1 MAKIG
6 FIGTGEIAAAQ
17 VQALSGQGHAILVS
31 ERNRTVA
38 AELASAHSDVGIA
51 PNQAVL
57 DKSDIVILCLMAAMA
72 RQELPKLAFRPDHRI
87 VSVMVDVGLAELGE
101 LCGPAT
107 SFTITIPLPFIARG
121 DCPLPVY
128 PDNGVLR
135 ELFGEKNPIIP
146 LADEAAMN
154 PHFAASAM
162 CSVIFSQLR
171 TASDWLSAHT
181 GDAAGAEIY
190 FASLIG
196 GYLADT
202 PKDGADRLGAALA
215 SLNTE
220 GGLNQTLREHM
231 RAAGANAALTAGLD
245 GFTDRLGLVKRK

>member
-17 VQALSGQGHAILVS
+17 VSALSGQGHEILVS
-31 ERNRTVA
+31 ERNPEVA
-38 AELASAHSDVGIA
+38 AELASAHEEVRIA

-57 DKSDIVILCLMAAMA
+57 DGADIVILCLMATTA
-72 RQELPKLAFRPDHRI
+72 RDVLPALNFRADHQV
-87 VSVMVDVGLAELGE
+87 VSVMVDVGLSELAEL
-101 LCGPAT
+101 CTPAS

-121 DCPLPVY
+121 NCPLPVY

-135 ELFGEKNPIIP
+135 DLFGEANPIIP

-162 CSVIFSQLR
+162 CSVIFSQLS
-171 TASDWLSAHT
+171 TASDWLANHT
-181 GDAAGAEIY
+181 GDATGAEIY
-190 FASLIG
+190 VASLIG

-202 PKDGADRLGAALA
+202 PKDGADRLGAAIA
-215 SLNTE
+215 SLNTD

-231 RAAGANAALTAGLD
+231 RSAGANDALTAGLD